1 MKYLVISQYFWPENF
16 KINEIV
22 FELSKQNKVDVLTSL
37 PNYPSGKIFEKF
49 KNNKKKYKDY
59 FGAKIFRVAQISRG
73 NGSKLRILLNYF
85 SFLISLLVLSPKF
98 YFKKYDKVF
107 VFAPSPVLIGLISL
121 IISKFN
127 KSKSY
132 IWVLDLWP
140 DILKELNIVKS
151 NFFLNL
157 LNLII
162 NLMYKKFD
170 IILVQSK
177 SFKKIIQKR
186 IKEKKKIIYFPSW
199 TDKINFKKR
208 TFQSNRKKINI
219 LFTGNLGHAQNLDI
233 TIEVSTMLL
242 KNKINNFKWIF
253 VGDGRYK
260 KNFQNLVKENNLKD
274 FYEFYNHQK
283 LQSLKKFYKKAKICF
298 ISLQKGKVLNSTIPA
313 KLQTYMSIGMP
324 VIGSIS
330 GETFDIIKNSK
341 CGFVSNAGNKL
352 QLYKNVKKILNMNNE
367 KLKNMSN
374 NSLEYSM
381 KNFNKKKSMKILY
394 KVLEK

>member
-37 PNYPSGKIFEKF
+37 PNYPSGKVFEKF

-140 DILKELNIVKS
+140 DILKELKIVKS

-186 IKEKKKIIYFPSW
+186 INEKKK
-199 TDKINFKKR
+199 
-208 TFQSNRKKINI
+208 
-219 LFTGNLGHAQNLDI
+219 
-233 TIEVSTMLL
+233 
-242 KNKINNFKWIF
+242 
-253 VGDGRYK
+253 
-260 KNFQNLVKENNLKD
+260 NNLFSFLD
-274 FYEFYNHQK
+274 
-283 LQSLKKFYKKAKICF
+283 
-298 ISLQKGKVLNSTIPA
+298 
-313 KLQTYMSIGMP
+313 
-324 VIGSIS
+324 
-330 GETFDIIKNSK
+330 
-341 CGFVSNAGNKL
+341 
-352 QLYKNVKKILNMNNE
+352 
-367 KLKNMSN
+367 
-374 NSLEYSM
+374 
-381 KNFNKKKSMKILY
+381 
-394 KVLEK
+394 